1 MRQTTLV
8 PIAPRQRA
16 PARRLCHVHE
26 LGEAG
31 HVIPAGMEWARVACP
46 THGDVWCAIDRADA
60 RRRRAP
66 CPRCER
72 HEPADPPEAA
82 GAWVLTGPKTW
93 TFYPGDGPMPGAP

>member
-1 MRQTTLV
+1 MSTRQITLV
-8 PIAPRQRA
+8 PVAPRQRS
-16 PARRLCHVHE
+16 PARTLHPVAE

-31 HVIPAGMEWARVACP
+31 HVIPAGTEWVRLTCP

-72 HEPADPPEAA
+72 HEPADPPRQA
-82 GAWVLTGPKTW
+82 VTW
-93 TFYPGDGPMPGAP
+93 TLGADRTWKETP

>member
-1 MRQTTLV
+1 MTTRQTTLV
-8 PIAPRQRA
+8 PVA
-16 PARRLCHVHE
+16 E

-31 HVIPAGMEWARVACP
+31 HVIPTGTEWARVACP

-72 HEPADPPEAA
+72 HEPADPPRRT
-82 GAWVLTGPKTW
+82 VTW
-93 TFYPGDGPMPGAP
+93 TLGADRTWKETP